1 MKVEE
6 GLKVDEPSS
15 EEMLR
20 LLEDSTEFDLDLPQI
35 PLLHEVSL
43 AGGGSKLSWHVWNRE
58 YSLNGWLQSV
68 VI

>member
-43 AGGGSKLSWHVWNRE
+43 AGGG
-58 YSLNGWLQSV
+58 V
-68 VI
+68 VSCHDMCGIVNTV

>member
-43 AGGGSKLSWHVWNRE
+43 AGGG
-58 YSLNGWLQSV
+58 
-68 VI
+68 